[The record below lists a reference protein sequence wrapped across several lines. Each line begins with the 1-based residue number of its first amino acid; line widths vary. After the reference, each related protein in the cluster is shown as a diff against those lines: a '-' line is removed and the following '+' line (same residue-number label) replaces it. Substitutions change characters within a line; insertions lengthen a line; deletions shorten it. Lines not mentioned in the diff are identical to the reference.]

1 MANHDSHLKRVT
13 IHTVKTTLS
22 QLLADA
28 EAGEEVII
36 QRGQEPIARLVALKA
51 PVRRFGALKGEV
63 FTTVAFFK
71 PIPPDDLDAWE
82 R

>member
-1 MANHDSHLKRVT
+1 MKRVT
-13 IHTVKTTLS
+13 IHTAKTTLS

-36 QRGQEPIARLVALKA
+36 QRGQEPVARLVALRA
-51 PVRRFGALKGEV
+51 PVRRFGAPKDEV
-63 FTTVAFFK
+63 FTTAAFFE
-71 PIPPDDLDAWE
+71 PLPDSELDGWE

>member
-1 MANHDSHLKRVT
+1 MKRVT
-13 IHTVKTTLS
+13 IHTAKTTLS

-36 QRGQEPIARLVALKA
+36 QRGQEPIVRLVALKA
-51 PVRRFGALKGEV
+51 PVRLFGALKGEV
-63 FTTVAFFK
+63 FTTAAFFE

>member
-1 MANHDSHLKRVT
+1 MKRVT
-13 IHTVKTTLS
+13 IHTAKTTLS

-36 QRGQEPIARLVALKA
+36 QRGQEPIARLVALKG

-63 FTTVAFFK
+63 YATAAFFE
-71 PIPPDDLDAWE
+71 PLPPDEIDAWE